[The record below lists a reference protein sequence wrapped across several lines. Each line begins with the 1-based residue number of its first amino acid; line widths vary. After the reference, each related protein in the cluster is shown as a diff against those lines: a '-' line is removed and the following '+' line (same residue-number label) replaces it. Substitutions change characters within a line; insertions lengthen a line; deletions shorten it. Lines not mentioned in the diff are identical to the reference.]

1 MATKIQIYCSAVSIT
16 LEYQARL
23 SGCGIIL
30 KVLDD
35 EKIIN
40 TRELAFAL
48 GSSDLQLAQIQ
59 ALRLALSSI
68 KPGNRN
74 YNSVTYVD
82 NEMVIDI
89 LNKQYIIDRYAE
101 VIEQLHK
108 WFNSYKSMRIVVT
121 NPNDPDSIRA
131 NEIATNAA
139 NKQVH
144 YDSERKK

>member
-1 MATKIQIYCSAVSIT
+1 MSTSIQIYCSAVIIN

-30 KVLDD
+30 KILDD
-35 EKIIN
+35 DKIIN

-48 GSSDLQLAQIQ
+48 GSSDIQLSQIQ

-68 KPGNRN
+68 KPGHRT
-74 YNSVTYVD
+74 YNSVAYVD
-82 NEMVIDI
+82 NETVINI
-89 LNKQYIIDRYAE
+89 LNGEYEIEQYSEAIA
-101 VIEQLHK
+101 QLHK
-108 WFNSYKSMRIVVT
+108 WFNSYSSMCVTLT

-131 NEIATNAA
+131 NAIATNAA

-144 YDSERKK
+144 YDSRSEK